1 MFKNELTMSESLN
14 KKVVTRR
21 DADAELESGPEPEPY
36 PEAEADPESTTL
48 PSNILFCFYHPYA
61 VSRMRV
67 KRAESGFKLR
77 LKGKGF
83 RKNQD
88 HRKNPL
94 RKQPS
99 FQHQLD
105 SQLINDAAE
114 GKVVLTEEWSNVMV
128 GERKLRYG
136 KDI

>member
-1 MFKNELTMSESLN
+1 ML
-14 KKVVTRR
+14 
-21 DADAELESGPEPEPY
+21 
-36 PEAEADPESTTL
+36 TTL
-48 PSNILFCFYHPYA
+48 PSNLMAGFYHPYA

-67 KRAESGFKLR
+67 KRAQSGFNPR

-83 RKNQD
+83 RKNRD

-105 SQLINDAAE
+105 FQLINDAAK
-114 GKVVLTEEWSNVMV
+114 GKVVVTEERSNVKV

-136 KDI
+136 KDIYGGVLRKIRVIK

>member
-1 MFKNELTMSESLN
+1 
-14 KKVVTRR
+14 
-21 DADAELESGPEPEPY
+21 
-36 PEAEADPESTTL
+36 
-48 PSNILFCFYHPYA
+48 
-61 VSRMRV
+61 MRV

-99 FQHQLD
+99 FQHQFD
-105 SQLINDAAE
+105 FQLINDAAK
-114 GKVVLTEEWSNVMV
+114 GKVVVTEERSNVKV

-136 KDI
+136 KDIWRSDEEDSSDQIIKEVEANNGGIVVQSFPKWSDFFGL